1 VATATKSASKAPTKS
16 AAKSP
21 AKSAAKSPAAAKKT
35 TGAGGAGGATKA
47 APAEPVKI
55 RQEDPQGS
63 DGSPLDVMLTDA
75 ALGPLRRM
83 LPGKA
88 AIKLLTALAARP
100 GTVARRSLAAT
111 AELAKIARGRSEIEP
126 SKRDKRFAD
135 PAWAGNPLLRRMVQ
149 GYLVAGKTIEDLLED
164 AELEWREYTQLRFVA
179 DNVIDAVAPSNLP
192 FANPTAL
199 KAVVDTGGRNFVE
212 GARQFA
218 NDMRKPP
225 RIPSMVDTDAFEVGK
240 DLAITPGAVV
250 LRTEIFELI
259 QYRPRTDTVR
269 EIPVL
274 MVPPMI
280 NKYYIADLAPG
291 RSMLE
296 HFTDN
301 GLQTFTMSWRNPD
314 GRHRAWNFDSYVQ
327 SVLDA
332 LAAVEKITGSSSTQ
346 VFGLCAGGI
355 TCTSAIAYLAAHG
368 EQDRIAGLTLG
379 VTMLDQARSGT
390 VGAMVGDGT
399 AQLAIA
405 DSSRRGYLDGRAL
418 AGVFAWLRP
427 NDLIWNYWVNNYLL
441 GKKPPAFDVL
451 YWNGDTTRMAAGLHR
466 DFIEMAVGNTLVH
479 ANETTVLGTPIDLSK
494 VTVDSYAVAGIA
506 DHIVPW
512 QNAYRTAH
520 LLGSSPRFV
529 LSTSG
534 HIAALVNPPSN
545 EKASFQL
552 NDALPEDPDAWLAGA
567 STHTGSWWSDW
578 IEWVGSRVGD
588 RQPAPEQLGG
598 GGFKPTDPAPGT
610 YVRQS

>member
-1 VATATKSASKAPTKS
+1 MVSATKSAQKPANKPANKPASK
-16 AAKSP
+16 P
-21 AKSAAKSPAAAKKT
+21 AREDQQ
-35 TGAGGAGGATKA
+35 GADG
-47 APAEPVKI
+47 
-55 RQEDPQGS
+55 
-63 DGSPLDVMLTDA
+63 GSPLDQMLTDA

-88 AIKLLTALAARP
+88 GLRLVAALASRP
-100 GTVARRSLAAT
+100 GTVARRSLATT
-111 AELAKIARGRSEIEP
+111 AELAKIARGRSELAP

-135 PAWAGNPLLRRMVQ
+135 PAWEGNPLLRRLLQ
-149 GYLVAGKTIEDLLED
+149 AYLVTGKTIEDLLED
-164 AELEWREYTQLRFVA
+164 AELDWREYTQLRFVV
-179 DNVIDAVAPSNLP
+179 DNLIDAVAPSNLP

-199 KAVVDTGGRNFVE
+199 KALVDTGGRNFVE
-212 GARQFA
+212 GARQFVG
-218 NDMRKPP
+218 DMRKPP
-225 RIPSMVDTDAFEVGK
+225 RIPSMVDSDAFEVGV
-240 DLAITPGAVV
+240 DLAISKGAVV
-250 LRTEIFELI
+250 CKSEVFELI
-259 QYRPRTDTVR
+259 QYEPRTEQVR
-269 EIPVL
+269 EVPVL

-296 HFTDN
+296 HFVGE

-314 GRHRAWNFDSYVQ
+314 GRHREWNFDTYVQ

-332 LAAVEKITGSSSTQ
+332 LAAVEKITGSRRTQ

-355 TCTSAIAYLAAHG
+355 TCTSAIAYLAANG

-379 VTMLDQARSGT
+379 VTMLDQAKSGT

-451 YWNGDTTRMAAGLHR
+451 YWNADTTRMAAGLHR

-479 ANETTVLGTPIDLSK
+479 ANGTTVLGTPIDLSK

-520 LLGSSPRFV
+520 LLGSNPRFV

-552 NDALPEDPDAWLAGA
+552 NDALPDDPEAWLEGA
-567 STHTGSWWSDW
+567 TTHKGSWWTDW
-578 IEWVGSRVGD
+578 TTWVDSRVGGSK
-588 RQPAPEQLGG
+588 PAPSTLGG
-598 GGFKPTDPAPGT
+598 GGYTPTDPAPGT

>member
-1 VATATKSASKAPTKS
+1 
-16 AAKSP
+16 
-21 AKSAAKSPAAAKKT
+21 
-35 TGAGGAGGATKA
+35 
-47 APAEPVKI
+47 
-55 RQEDPQGS
+55 
-63 DGSPLDVMLTDA
+63 MLTDA

-83 LPGKA
+83 APGKA
-88 AIKLLTALAARP
+88 GLKLVAALAARP

-111 AELAKIARGRSEIEP
+111 AELAKIARGRSEVEP

-135 PAWAGNPLLRRMVQ
+135 PAWAGNPLLRRLVQ
-149 GYLVAGKTIEDLLED
+149 AYLVTGKTIDDLLED
-164 AELEWREYTQLRFVA
+164 AALEWREYTQLRFVA

-199 KAVVDTGGRNFVE
+199 KAVIDTGGRNFVE
-212 GARQFA
+212 GARQFVG
-218 NDMRKPP
+218 DMRKPP
-225 RIPSMVDTDAFEVGK
+225 RIPSMVDTDAFEVGQ
-240 DLAITPGAVV
+240 DLAISPGAVV

-259 QYRPRTDTVR
+259 QYEPQTSQVR

-296 HFTDN
+296 HFVGA

-314 GRHRAWNFDSYVQ
+314 ERHRDWNFDSYVQ

-332 LAAVEKITGSSSTQ
+332 LAAVEKITGSTSTQ

-355 TCTSAIAYLAAHG
+355 TCTAAIAYLAAHG

-390 VGAMVGDGT
+390 VGAMVGDST

-451 YWNGDTTRMAAGLHR
+451 YWNGDTTRMSAGLHK
-466 DFIEMAVGNTLVH
+466 DFIKMAVGNTLVH

-494 VTVDSYAVAGIA
+494 VTVDSYAIAGIA

-520 LLGSSPRFV
+520 LLGSNPRFV

-567 STHTGSWWSDW
+567 GTRKGSWWTDW
-578 IEWVGSRVGD
+578 TEWVGSRVGGE
-588 RQPAPEQLGG
+588 RSAPEQLGCE
-598 GGFKPTDPAPGT
+598 GFSPGDPAPGT
-610 YVRQS
+610 YVRQG